1 MSPPRIVKLNTC
13 HSLAQILN
21 FVTLLSYSFFA
32 LAAAQWRDLGIQDG
46 SRAGA
51 QSAAP
56 RSRRNRRFTK
66 SRIDA
71 LIDLQV
77 GCHLRRQATKRPNRC
92 QLGLFLGPQAEGG
105 AREQLL
111 TRWHSILNW
120 NLTPIA
126 QIDI

>member
-1 MSPPRIVKLNTC
+1 MARVLKL
-13 HSLAQILN
+13 LIPLN
-21 FVTLLSYSFFA
+21 YSIEA

-105 AREQLL
+105 VREQLL

-120 NLTPIA
+120 NLTPVA